1 MAERFRASVDGGSR
15 GNPGKAAWGVAV
27 YDLDGTYVEGH
38 AGNLGHATNNVAEY
52 HGLLEAL
59 DLAVRKKA
67 HHVSISTD
75 SELMVRQIQGR
86 YRVRHPDLIPLHGR
100 AMELIG
106 KFSSF
111 RITHVPRG
119 KNRDADRLVNL
130 ALDRAAAGTGETDR
144 IVERPGTSTTAH

>member
-27 YDLDGTYVEGH
+27 YDRHGAYVEGH

-59 DLAVRKKA
+59 QLAVQENA
-67 HHVSISTD
+67 EHVSISTD
-75 SELMVRQIQGR
+75 SELMLRQIQGR

-100 AMELIG
+100 AVELIRSFG
-106 KFSSF
+106 SF
-111 RITHVPRG
+111 RIAHVPRER
-119 KNRDADRLVNL
+119 NRDADRLVNM
-130 ALDRAAAGTGETDR
+130 ALDRAAAEPVR
-144 IVERPGTSTTAH
+144 FVERPDTSTTAP